1 MDKKENKVAFGMVY
15 PSVDREKVHGID
27 IHDDHKCVSV
37 DGLIKPDA
45 LLPVPI
51 RGEMVTVRDALGSFV
66 AWPEELISYTTA
78 VVCEFFV

>member
-15 PSVDREKVHGID
+15 LSVDKEKVHGID
-27 IHDDHKCVSV
+27 IPDDHKCVSV

-45 LLPVPI
+45 LIPVLI
-51 RGEMVTVRDALGSFV
+51 RGEMVTIRDALGSFV
-66 AWPEELISYTTA
+66 AWLEELISYRTA